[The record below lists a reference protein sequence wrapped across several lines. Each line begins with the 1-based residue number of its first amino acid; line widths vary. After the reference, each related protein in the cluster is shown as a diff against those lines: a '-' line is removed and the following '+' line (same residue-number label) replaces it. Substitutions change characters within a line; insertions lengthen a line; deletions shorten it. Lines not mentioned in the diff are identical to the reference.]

1 MHKNIKTENTDWG
14 HYKKTLIAN
23 TDYRKFDEILR
34 MIISGTLEQRKQLTA
49 YLEDLRDK
57 RKIVFGIHASASAL
71 MTCLV
76 FNYENDHI
84 HFLDGSDGGY
94 ALAAKDMKQ
103 QLSEL

>member
-1 MHKNIKTENTDWG
+1 
-14 HYKKTLIAN
+14 
-23 TDYRKFDEILR
+23 
-34 MIISGTLEQRKQLTA
+34 MIISGTMEQRQQLTS
-49 YLEDLRDK
+49 YLEHLREE
-57 RKIVFGIHASASAL
+57 RKIVFGIHASDSAL

-76 FNYENDHI
+76 FNYENDHV